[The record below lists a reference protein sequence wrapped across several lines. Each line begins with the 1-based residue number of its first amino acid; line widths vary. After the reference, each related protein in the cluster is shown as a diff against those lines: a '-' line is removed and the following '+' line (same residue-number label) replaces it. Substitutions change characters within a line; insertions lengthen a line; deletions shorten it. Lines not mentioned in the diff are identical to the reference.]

1 MPWSHRMHMVSLDDA
16 VIARL
21 EKGGSRYE
29 ILVDPELVDAWKE
42 DHTSVD
48 IDDLLAVSE
57 VWTDSRNGERPTS
70 EALEKVFG
78 TIDIQHCVETIL
90 RQGSIQLTTAQRKK
104 MVNEKKTSDH
114 Q

>member
-1 MPWSHRMHMVSLDDA
+1 MVSLDDA

-57 VWTDSRNGERPTS
+57 VWTDSRNGERAYLRGIGEGFRNYRYPT
-70 EALEKVFG
+70 L
-78 TIDIQHCVETIL
+78 C
-90 RQGSIQLTTAQRKK
+90 
-104 MVNEKKTSDH
+104 
-114 Q
+114 

>member
-1 MPWSHRMHMVSLDDA
+1 MVSLDDA

-57 VWTDSRNGERPTS
+57 VWTDSRNGESLPPRHWRRFS
-70 EALEKVFG
+70 EL
-78 TIDIQHCVETIL
+78 
-90 RQGSIQLTTAQRKK
+90 SISNTVSR
-104 MVNEKKTSDH
+104 SF
-114 Q
+114 

>member
-1 MPWSHRMHMVSLDDA
+1 MVSLDDA

-57 VWTDSRNGERPTS
+57 VWTDSRNGRGLPPRHWRRFS
-70 EALEKVFG
+70 EP
-78 TIDIQHCVETIL
+78 
-90 RQGSIQLTTAQRKK
+90 SISNTVLKPY
-104 MVNEKKTSDH
+104 
-114 Q
+114 